1 MGDADHLGSPGDR
14 PGWLD
19 GLPESKIQ
27 AHADRVEAREDTDT
41 TDGSAI
47 AGPNARNWG
56 SGSRPSKNNCKSPS
70 KEGEPSEDRISG
82 RYWWHRKNETVDE
95 ILDTLPQRANRP
107 AAVREKAKLRNDCV
121 RDRADGGYRSKP
133 MSDVIRE
140 FLGWYND
147 YRHAHL
153 LFNGP
158 DGNVVRSKMEN
169 SHQPGYGNRYYA
181 RFKAL
186 ERQVV
191 REYDDPHSCILTF
204 SGSHENVDGNW
215 RCPVDHLRDVIDTWR
230 PDRGGGV
237 YHQLRRSLEGMEWEY
252 CVGVEHNSKGYGHV
266 HVGVFVDGEITESDF
281 HNVIDEHLR
290 LCDIAHRD
298 AHNYYHPNSEKNP
311 ISVRRIEPGL
321 EPEDYDGSDDVV
333 GNVASYLAEYIGAAD
348 ESELFDRSPQELYFR
363 AACWSSGTQRVRFS
377 TGANEMIRRD
387 RDEPQRV
394 ETTGPVNPGW
404 KPGATSEKIEKAVAD
419 PDRSGTEWLEKPDE
433 GNWSLHGIGRV
444 DDDGETVFEIEQ
456 STVQYREIHGAE
468 SLDPPKKLPSDRP
481 QPPSTDSK
489 LTEYE

>member
-1 MGDADHLGSPGDR
+1 MGDADHLGEPGDR

-19 GLPESKIQ
+19 GIAESSIRE
-27 AHADRVEAREDTDT
+27 HAQRVEERGDDDATG
-41 TDGSAI
+41 GSSI
-47 AGPNARNWG
+47 AGPNARNWDG
-56 SGSRPSKNNCKSPS
+56 PSRPSKTNCKPS
-70 KEGEPSEDRISG
+70 AKESEPSEERISG
-82 RYWWHRKNETVDE
+82 RYWWRRKNETVNE
-95 ILDTLPQRANRP
+95 IFDTLPQRANRP
-107 AAVREKAKLRNDCV
+107 AAVREKTKLRDDCV

-133 MSDVIRE
+133 MGAVVRE
-140 FLGWYND
+140 FLSWYND

-153 LFNGP
+153 LFNDP
-158 DGNVVRSKMEN
+158 DGNTVRSKMEN

-186 ERQVV
+186 ERQVI

-204 SGSHENVDGNW
+204 SGSHENADGDW

-237 YHQLRRSLEGMEWEY
+237 YHQLRQSLDGMEWQY

-298 AHNYYHPNSEKNP
+298 AHNYYHPDSEKKP
-311 ISVRRIEPGL
+311 ISVRRIDPDL
-321 EPEDYDGSDDVV
+321 DPEDYDGSEDVV
-333 GNVASYLAEYIGAAD
+333 GNVASYLAEYIGAAA
-348 ESELFDRSPQELYFR
+348 ESELFDRSPEELYFR

-387 RDEPQRV
+387 RDEPRRV
-394 ETTGPVNPGW
+394 EAMGPVSRGW
-404 KPGATSEKIEKAVAD
+404 KPDATEEKIAAAAND
-419 PDRSGTEWLEKPDE
+419 PDRSITEWLEEPDE
-433 GNWSLHGIGRV
+433 DRWTLQGIGRV
-444 DDDGETVFEIEQ
+444 DDKGETVFEIEQ

-468 SLDPPKKLPSDRP
+468 SIDPPKKLPPDRP
-481 QPPSTDSK
+481 KSPSAAST
-489 LTEYE
+489 LEEYG